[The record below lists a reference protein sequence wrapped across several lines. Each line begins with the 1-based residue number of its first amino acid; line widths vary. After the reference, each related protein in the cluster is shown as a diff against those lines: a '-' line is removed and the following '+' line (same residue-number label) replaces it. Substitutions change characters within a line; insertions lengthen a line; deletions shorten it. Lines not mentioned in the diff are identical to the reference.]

1 MAKKDVYNFEISDQ
15 NFDDLVITNSQK
27 LPVFVLF
34 LSPVSSVCI
43 AMENR
48 LMDYAEE
55 FASQFVLARLDID
68 MYLDARERFNVE
80 NVPMLRVYKDGEVV
94 FEEVGTMTE
103 EALSALFKQFGIFNP
118 AEELRLE
125 AAQKHAQGNTP
136 EAVQMLTKAIQLDP
150 ANVKVA
156 MDMCQIFLDVNM
168 LAEAAELYTKLP
180 NKVKET
186 DTGRYLIGQITFKKL
201 ALDTDGL
208 TALQQKLL
216 ADPDNED
223 AQFDLSICHVATQD
237 YDAGMEQLFTLL
249 RKNPNAKGGGA
260 KELAIAVINMIELN
274 NPELAGQFRKTL
286 SSTVV

>member
-68 MYLDARERFNVE
+68 MYMDARERFNIE

-150 ANVKVA
+150 SNVKVG

-208 TALQQKLL
+208 NALQQKVL
-216 ADPDNED
+216 AEPDNDD
-223 AQFDLSICHVATQD
+223 AQFDLSICYVAAQD
-237 YDAGMEQLFTLL
+237 YDAGMEQLFNLL

-260 KELAIAVINMIELN
+260 KELAIAIINMIELN
-274 NPELAGQFRKTL
+274 NVELAGKFRKTL
-286 SSTVV
+286 SSTVA